1 MYQRLRAWL
10 LPGLENSHVIYARR
24 LPQFVP
30 AGGAWLDLG
39 CGHSLVADWIVDPP
53 RQLEHRAVGLDSDFT
68 ALAAHRGLR
77 HRVAGD
83 VHRLPFRDATF
94 DVITANMVVE
104 HLQEP
109 AALFREVNR
118 VLRPHGRMLIHTP
131 NLTGYTTRLARL
143 VPERFKAL
151 LARVI
156 QRRRT
161 EDVYPAH
168 YRANSEATLAAA
180 ASAAGL
186 ALQRC
191 EHVLTSPQLYNVP
204 VAVFFELLW
213 LRQLAKP
220 GRERRRPV
228 LIATLV
234 KSS

>member
-1 MYQRLRAWL
+1 MYWRLRAWL
-10 LPGLENSHVIYARR
+10 LPGLESSHVTYARR
-24 LPQFVP
+24 LSQFIP
-30 AGGAWLDLG
+30 AGGAWLELG
-39 CGHSLVADWIVDPP
+39 CGRGLVPDWLPDPP

-109 AALFREVNR
+109 AGLFREVHR
-118 VLRPHGRMLIHTP
+118 VLKPNGRMLIHTP
-131 NLTGYTTRLARL
+131 NMHGYTTRLAQV

-156 QRRRT
+156 QHRRT
-161 EDVYPAH
+161 EDVYPAY
-168 YRANSEATLAAA
+168 YRANSEVALTTA

-186 ALQRC
+186 ALMRC

-220 GRERRRPV
+220 GREGRRPV